1 MAFEI
6 RRRVLLQMM
15 GIGAV
20 GAGVLGSGLKVLAA
34 DGDTVTIGWPNDVPS
49 WDPNLRFSPDSQP
62 LYKQVFD
69 QPLTQAPDLKLI
81 PNLITK
87 WEMAEDGMSLA
98 IELRDDVVF
107 QNGDKMTA
115 DDFRFTFLERK
126 DVTKLPLDIRNSW
139 RNLTDVE
146 IESPTK
152 AVMKF
157 AKPST
162 TAPQWLSFLG
172 SYVVPKAYIEQI
184 GEEEFGKKPIG
195 TGPYKLVDY
204 QLNARSVMER
214 FDDYWGEKPALK
226 RVIFEV
232 IKDPSARGA
241 AIQSGQVD
249 LTVNVPVRDI
259 KRYESD
265 PNLTGEINPIT
276 RVILL
281 QCRADQGFADE
292 NVRLAANHAIDKQA
306 LSKAFY
312 GGAAVPLA
320 VPAPP
325 GTPGYVE
332 GFEFPYDV
340 EKAKELLAKSGYGP
354 DKPAKITFATT
365 NGHFPSDYD
374 VARAIQQMWKKVGID
389 AELETIEYSKYFEL
403 NRGGKLSDVTLY
415 SWDNATGDPEIFSG
429 YLLNPNMPFSAF
441 KMEELGGKIDKLFT
455 ETNYDKRIQGY
466 KDFEVFAVEMGATI
480 PLLQSVQTLVRKSD
494 LSYEKYDNGW
504 VLANT
509 MKWS

>member
-6 RRRVLLQMM
+6 RRRSLLQMM
-15 GIGAV
+15 GIGAA
-20 GAGVLGSGLKVLAA
+20 GAGLFGSSLKVLAA
-34 DGDTVTIGWPNDVPS
+34 DTESVTIGWPSDVPS

-62 LYKQVFD
+62 LFKQIFS

-98 IELRDDVVF
+98 FEIRDDITF
-107 QNGDKMTA
+107 QNGDKMTTE
-115 DDFRFTFLERK
+115 DFQFTFVERK
-126 DVTKLPLDIRNSW
+126 KSELPLDIKNSW
-139 RNLTDVE
+139 RNLTDIE

-157 AKPST
+157 SKPST
-162 TAPQWLSFLG
+162 TAPQWLAFLG
-172 SYVVPKAYIEQI
+172 SYVVPKGYITKV
-184 GEEEFGKKPIG
+184 GEKEFAEKPIG
-195 TGPYKLVDY
+195 SGPYKLVDY
-204 QLNARSVMER
+204 QLNARTVMER
-214 FDDYWGEKPALK
+214 YDGFWGPAPAIK

-241 AIQSGQVD
+241 AVKSGQVD
-249 LTVNVPVRDI
+249 LTINVPVREVA
-259 KRYESD
+259 RYESD

-276 RVILL
+276 RVMLL
-281 QCRADQGFADE
+281 QCRADQGFEDA
-292 NVRLAANHAIDKQA
+292 NVRLAANHAIDKEA

-312 GGAAVPLA
+312 GGKAVPLSLP
-320 VPAPP
+320 VPP

-332 GFEFPYDV
+332 DFKFAYDP
-340 EKAKELLAKSGYGP
+340 EMAKELLAKSGYSA
-354 DKPAKITFATT
+354 DKPAKITFGTT

-389 AELETIEYSKYFEL
+389 AELQTIEYTKYFEL
-403 NRGGKLSDVTLY
+403 NRSGTLPDATLY

-441 KMEELGGKIDKLFT
+441 KKPEYGEKIGKLFT

-466 KDFEVFAVEMGATI
+466 KEFEVFAVEAGATI
-480 PLLQSVQTLVRKSD
+480 PLLQTVQTLVRKSD
-494 LSYEKYDNGW
+494 LSYEKYKNGW
-504 VLANT
+504 VLAST
-509 MKWS
+509 MKWG